1 VFINL
6 ENQAKGYMKNLE
18 VSIENITEPLSEFH
32 GPMFAGEIFGL
43 KIIVTLSN
51 SSVKIGETLWIKVRL
66 IGEKAYNV
74 KLLRM
79 SIIESWRSKSI

>member
-1 VFINL
+1 
-6 ENQAKGYMKNLE
+6 
-18 VSIENITEPLSEFH
+18 
-32 GPMFAGEIFGL
+32 MFAGEIFGL